1 MKYEWKKSEKNIYGV
16 KQKAE
21 FRDIPEQ
28 SFITIKG
35 EGDPNEEGFSKRI
48 SALYSVAYSI
58 KMLFK
63 SRMKD
68 ESDEK
73 LKDFTVYPL
82 EGEWEEKKEGIL
94 DKSKLRYTLMIKQA
108 DFISDEIFNTALLN
122 VKKKKPDALYGEIS
136 LEKFPCTKAIQILH
150 IGSYDEEPLSFEKM
164 DELTKELKLR
174 RNKKSHREIYL
185 SDKNRTAE
193 EKRKTILRYT
203 VE

>member
-1 MKYEWKKSEKNIYGV
+1 MKYEWKKSEKNICGV

-21 FRDIPEQ
+21 FMDIPEQ

-122 VKKKKPDALYGEIS
+122 VKKKKPDALYDEIS

>member
-73 LKDFTVYPL
+73 
-82 EGEWEEKKEGIL
+82 
-94 DKSKLRYTLMIKQA
+94 
-108 DFISDEIFNTALLN
+108 
-122 VKKKKPDALYGEIS
+122 
-136 LEKFPCTKAIQILH
+136 H
-150 IGSYDEEPLSFEKM
+150 I
-164 DELTKELKLR
+164 R
-174 RNKKSHREIYL
+174 
-185 SDKNRTAE
+185 
-193 EKRKTILRYT
+193 
-203 VE
+203 